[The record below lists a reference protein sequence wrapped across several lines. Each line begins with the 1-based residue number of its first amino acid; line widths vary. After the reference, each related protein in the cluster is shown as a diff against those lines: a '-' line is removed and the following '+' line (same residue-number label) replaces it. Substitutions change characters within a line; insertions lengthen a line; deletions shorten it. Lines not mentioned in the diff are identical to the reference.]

1 MVRRLRTSIK
11 REQRIANMKIIITK
25 NQFSEL
31 VLNEQLNYTTPKSIK
46 IPENIPYDFR
56 KNLGLVPGSVMS
68 YDDFMDNIKVGI
80 NAFHIESEGWKFP
93 IYPAFITYKNFRL
106 SGEPFDKE
114 NGKFIL
120 RFVKKI

>member
-1 MVRRLRTSIK
+1 
-11 REQRIANMKIIITK
+11 MKIIITK

-31 VLNEQLNYTTPKSIK
+31 VLNEQLNYTITTTTTTLPILRNLGNPKSIQ
-46 IPENIPYDFR
+46 IPKYIPYDFR

-106 SGEPFDKE
+106 SGEPVDRE
-114 NGKFIL
+114 NGKFML

>member
-1 MVRRLRTSIK
+1 
-11 REQRIANMKIIITK
+11 MKIIITK

-56 KNLGLVPGSVMS
+56 KNLGLVSGSVMS

-93 IYPAFITYKNFRL
+93 IYPAFITYKNFRI
-106 SGEPFDKE
+106 SGEPVDRE
-114 NGKFIL
+114 NGKFML

>member
-1 MVRRLRTSIK
+1 
-11 REQRIANMKIIITK
+11 MKIIITK
-25 NQFSEL
+25 DQFSEL
-31 VLNEQLNYTTPKSIK
+31 VLNEQLNNTTTTTTLPIMRNLGDSNPKSIQ
-46 IPENIPYDFR
+46 IPKDIPYDFR

-106 SGEPFDKE
+106 SGEPVDRE
-114 NGKFIL
+114 NGKFML

>member
-1 MVRRLRTSIK
+1 
-11 REQRIANMKIIITK
+11 MKIIITK

-31 VLNEQLNYTTPKSIK
+31 VLNEQLNYTTPKRIK

-56 KNLGLVPGSVMS
+56 KNLGLVPGSVIS
-68 YDDFMDNIKVGI
+68 SDDFLSKLNNSKVGI

-93 IYPAFITYKNFRL
+93 IYPAYIKYGNFRI
-106 SGEPFDKE
+106 SGELLDKE
-114 NGKFIL
+114 NGKLML

>member
-1 MVRRLRTSIK
+1 
-11 REQRIANMKIIITK
+11 MKIIITK

-31 VLNEQLNYTTPKSIK
+31 VINEQLNYTTPKSIK

-106 SGEPFDKE
+106 SGEPFDRERGVFMLK
-114 NGKFIL
+114 
-120 RFVKKI
+120 FVKKI